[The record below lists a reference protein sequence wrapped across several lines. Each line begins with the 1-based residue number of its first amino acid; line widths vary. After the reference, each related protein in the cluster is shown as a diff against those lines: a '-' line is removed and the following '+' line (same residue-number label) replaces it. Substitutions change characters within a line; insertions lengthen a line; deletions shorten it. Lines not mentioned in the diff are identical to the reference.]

1 MFLNELPNGQSSPG
15 NLQSGQHP
23 SKAILQIPQFSSLAT
38 HLQVATPVQLQNHN
52 HENASV
58 YNQSIYVSSTMSTCF
73 CSFLK
78 NSCIKMQICFKFTC

>member
-52 HENASV
+52 H
-58 YNQSIYVSSTMSTCF
+58 
-73 CSFLK
+73 
-78 NSCIKMQICFKFTC
+78 

>member
-52 HENASV
+52 HENAYSV
-58 YNQSIYVSSTMSTCF
+58 QSEYLS
-73 CSFLK
+73 L
-78 NSCIKMQICFKFTC
+78 

>member
-52 HENASV
+52 HENAYSV
-58 YNQSIYVSSTMSTCF
+58 QSEYVSSTMSTCF

-78 NSCIKMQICFKFTC
+78 NSCIKIQICFKFTC

>member
-52 HENASV
+52 MRMLTV

-78 NSCIKMQICFKFTC
+78 NSWIKIQICFKFTC